1 MPPSPPKKST
11 KCSKRREGV
20 GGPGVKGALNYV
32 KENCRIGR
40 EGHPLVSFKQG
51 FTRLSS
57 FGASTFFQ
65 NTFLSSGRLESADA
79 SCKKT
84 RECKWP
90 LI

>member
-1 MPPSPPKKST
+1 MFKT
-11 KCSKRREGV
+11 K
-20 GGPGVKGALNYV
+20 GGGWGALNYV
-32 KENCRIGR
+32 KENCIIGR